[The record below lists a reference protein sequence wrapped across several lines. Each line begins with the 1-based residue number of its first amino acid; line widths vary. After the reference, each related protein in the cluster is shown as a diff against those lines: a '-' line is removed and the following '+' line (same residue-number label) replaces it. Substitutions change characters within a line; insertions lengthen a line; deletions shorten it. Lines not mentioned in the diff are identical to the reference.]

1 MANKPTAGPNTVSDL
16 KKSAAHYNPRTITKE
31 ALDRLKKAIEE
42 FGDLGGI
49 ILNIRTGNMVGGHQ
63 RIKVIPKDAFVEKIT
78 LTKPSRTGTMA
89 HGYIVI
95 NGEKYSY
102 REVDWDEKREKAA
115 NLAANAHGGD
125 WDEQKLNDI
134 LKELSADATLDLDLI
149 GFDLADVH
157 QILGDDFKN
166 SSGDKLMEL
175 SDQLRAARATFKEVQ
190 KKLEETDD
198 VIDSYLV
205 VCFKG
210 WKERKAF
217 TDKLS
222 LPDNRY
228 VDGRTLQK
236 YLDAPSP
243 KMAE

>member
-1 MANKPTAGPNTVSDL
+1 MANKPNAAANTASDL

-31 ALDRLKKAIEE
+31 QLDRLKKAVRE

-49 ILNIRTGNMVGGHQ
+49 IKNIRTGNLVGGHQ
-63 RIKVIPKDAFVEKIT
+63 RVKVIPKDAIIEKTT
-78 LTKPSRTGTMA
+78 LTETSRTGTVA

-95 NGEKYSY
+95 DNEKYSY
-102 REVDWDEKREKAA
+102 REVDWDEKKEKAA
-115 NLAANAHGGD
+115 NIAANAHGGD

-134 LKELSADATLDLDLI
+134 LKELSADINLDIDLI

-157 QILGDDFKN
+157 QILGDDFK
-166 SSGDKLMEL
+166 SSSADKLMEL
-175 SDQLRAARATFKEVQ
+175 SDQLRAARATFQEVQ

-210 WKERKAF
+210 YKERKVF
-217 TDKLS
+217 TDKLGLS
-222 LPDNRY
+222 DNRY

-236 YLDAPSP
+236 YLTAPSTET
-243 KMAE
+243 AE

>member
-1 MANKPTAGPNTVSDL
+1 MANKPTAGQNTASDL

-31 ALDRLKKAIEE
+31 QLDRLKKAIQE

-49 ILNIRTGNMVGGHQ
+49 IKNIRTGNLVGGHQ
-63 RIKVIPKDAFVEKIT
+63 RVKVIPKDALIEKT
-78 LTKPSRTGTMA
+78 DLAAPSRTGTVA

-115 NLAANAHGGD
+115 NIAANAHGGD

-134 LKELSADATLDLDLI
+134 LKELSADINLDLDLI

-157 QILGDDFKN
+157 QILGEDFKN
-166 SSGDKLMEL
+166 SSADNLMEL

-198 VIDSYLV
+198 VINSYLV

-217 TDKLS
+217 TDMLS

-236 YLDAPSP
+236 YLIAPSP
-243 KMAE
+243 ETAE